1 MAASI
6 MFDTAQYV
14 AFVCQQFNV
23 VCVVLCVCVRLNTD
37 ALQHAALA
45 ELANVWD

>member
-6 MFDTAQYV
+6 MFEIAQYE
-14 AFVCQQFNV
+14 AFVCQHLNV
-23 VCVVLCVCVRLNTD
+23 VCVLCCVCVRLNTD
-37 ALQHAALA
+37 VLQHAALA